1 MAIKFRVDEADLD
14 GVYNVVV
21 KGVYMD
27 GTTEVGGTKV
37 FSFDPSEVSVAG
49 MQDAVSAAQPVP
61 DAEEEAKKQAG
72 ETALAIIASKV
83 GTQVT
88 LDAPV
93 EPEV

>member
-1 MAIKFRVDEADLD
+1 MAIKFKVLEADLD

-27 GTTEVGGTKV
+27 GTTQVGETKV

-49 MQDAVSAAQPVP
+49 MQDAVSAAQPIP
-61 DAEEEAKKQAG
+61 DAEEAAKKAAG
-72 ETALAIIASKV
+72 ETALAKISSKV

-93 EPEV
+93 VPVE